1 MTEGGNPRYT
11 QRPDGEQKNKSGTTA
26 IRLQFFCMPPA
37 HATARDR
44 ERKHWPA
51 QQTSMVV
58 GHTNRCTALPKST
71 SLTHS
76 CCNGN
81 PRSCSTS
88 PFLCTC
94 TGP

>member
-1 MTEGGNPRYT
+1 M
-11 QRPDGEQKNKSGTTA
+11 GESQDTHSGPMGRKQKKRHHGHRTP
-26 IRLQFFCMPPA
+26 FFCMPPA
-37 HATARDR
+37 NAKARDR
-44 ERKHWPA
+44 ERKHRPA